1 MGLLEAP
8 KTSTCKLDR
17 PFKYERNFSYSVRIV
32 RWYDEVR
39 LDVVLPQV
47 GVSLA
52 TSALLHLVVVA
63 QTLERLLG
71 DVDAPER
78 LVLH

>member
-1 MGLLEAP
+1 MGLLEAS
-8 KTSTCKLDR
+8 KTSTCKLGR
-17 PFKYERNFSYSVRIV
+17 SFKYERNFSYSVRIV
-32 RWYDEVR
+32 RWYDEVG

-63 QTLERLLG
+63 QTLQRLLG
-71 DVDAPER
+71 DVDAAR
-78 LVLH
+78 RN